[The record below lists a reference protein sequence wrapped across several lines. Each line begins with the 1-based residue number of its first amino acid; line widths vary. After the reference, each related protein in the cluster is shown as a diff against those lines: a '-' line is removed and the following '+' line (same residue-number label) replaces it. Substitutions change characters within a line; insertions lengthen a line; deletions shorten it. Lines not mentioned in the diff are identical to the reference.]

1 MKSSKI
7 GHNLSLIFVLS
18 VCCSLVSFAQQETI
32 QNKEPTEVT
41 SLNKIRLNLIGLGY
55 EREQKIGKTTTF
67 YVGAGL
73 EGSFI
78 YNYEFRMEQTYSSNG
93 TFDYTYT
100 TGSDSKFRIFPAVN
114 AGVRHYYNLE
124 RRIKKGKSTLN
135 NAAGYIAFDV
145 MGILPVKEKDI
156 DYQINLGP
164 MWGFQTNAG
173 KKVNFEL
180 CLGPGFAITNKETV
194 FYGVGGKIGFS
205 FLL

>member
-1 MKSSKI
+1 MKPSKI

-18 VCCSLVSFAQQETI
+18 VCCSLVSFAQQETV
-32 QNKEPTEVT
+32 QNKQPTEVA

-78 YNYEFRMEQTYSSNG
+78 YNYELQIQQTYSSNG
-93 TFDYTYT
+93 SLNYTYT
-100 TGSDSKFRIFPAVN
+100 SKSNSEFKIFPALN
-114 AGVRHYYNLE
+114 TGIRYYYNFQ
-124 RRIKKGKSTLN
+124 RRIKKGKNTFN
-135 NAAGYIAFDV
+135 NAAGYIAFD
-145 MGILPVKEKDI
+145 MLGLFPTKEEGI

-180 CLGPGFAITNKETV
+180 CLGPGFAITNKETA